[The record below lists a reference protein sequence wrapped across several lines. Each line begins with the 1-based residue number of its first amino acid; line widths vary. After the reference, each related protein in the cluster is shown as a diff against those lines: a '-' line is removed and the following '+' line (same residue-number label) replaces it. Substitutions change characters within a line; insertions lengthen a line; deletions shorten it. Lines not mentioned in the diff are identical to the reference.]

1 MPRSRDTAVVGAPYG
16 ARVLDRLLDV
26 VLPLSCPGCA
36 RPVGAGLPV
45 CQRCIAALGAPPSAP
60 PPRGVDR
67 WSALLAYDGV
77 ARELVARVKY
87 RRAHAAVGWLGGHMA
102 RLVGPPLP
110 QAVTWA
116 PTTPRRRRDRGF
128 DHAEL
133 LARRVAR
140 ALGRPAV
147 RLLARPDG
155 PAQTGRPAAQRRCG
169 PRFEVAAPSP
179 PMVLVVDDVA
189 TTGAT
194 LAAAA
199 ATLRAAG
206 ARTVLALTAAR
217 TP

>member
-1 MPRSRDTAVVGAPYG
+1 MLG
-16 ARVLDRLLDV
+16 RLLDA

-36 RPVGAGLPV
+36 RPVGAEVPV
-45 CQRCIAALGAPPSAP
+45 CRECIVALGGAPPAV

-67 WSALLAYDGV
+67 WDALLAYEGV
-77 ARELVARVKY
+77 AAELVARVKY
-87 RRAHAAVGWLGGHMA
+87 RRAHAAVGWLGDGMA

-110 QAVTWA
+110 QVVTWA
-116 PTTPRRRRDRGF
+116 PTTPCRRRERGF

-140 ALGRPAV
+140 ALARPVAG
-147 RLLARPDG
+147 LLARPDG
-155 PAQTGRPAAQRRCG
+155 PAQTGRPAAERRCG
-169 PRFEVAAPSP
+169 PRFEPVAAVAPT
-179 PMVLVVDDVA
+179 VLVVDDVA

-199 ATLRAAG
+199 ATLRNAG
-206 ARTVLALTAAR
+206 ARTVLAVTAAR